1 MKNVHLSLPSKKLCF
16 AMALA
21 AGIMAFPLPTM
32 AEQAVQ
38 NVQQAGVVKGQVT
51 DKNGDGV
58 IGATVRVKDAATGT
72 VTDYDGNF
80 SLNVQKSGTLVISYI
95 GYLTKEVAFT
105 PGQTL
110 NISIEEDA
118 TALDEVVV
126 VGYGVQK
133 KSDVTGSV
141 TSINKDRL
149 SKLPVTNVLQAVQG
163 AAAGV
168 TITQG
173 SSIPGDAPTALVRG
187 RNSINAGTGPYI
199 VVDGIP
205 ISKSGGSLN
214 DINPNDI
221 ESMEILKDASATAIY
236 GTNGANG
243 VILITTKHGKDGKP
257 TVSYNA
263 YVGVEDFAKKLDYCN
278 GAQITQRY
286 KDYVAQNPGETMYND
301 YVKNAN
307 EAEAQAAGKET
318 DWLYD
323 MISQTGIITDHNI
336 TVNGG
341 AEKIKYFIS
350 GDYMSQKGVLKGFN
364 YKRYSLRMNID
375 ADVTDYL
382 KIGTNSYI
390 VSHNRDGGR
399 VNFLMAEAMSPYGKV
414 YDENGNYEQYPMYSE
429 TLFFNPMQYI
439 DQDHERRQWNI
450 NLNAYAEL
458 NFGNIWKPLDGLR
471 YKFNF
476 GYSYVPAREN
486 YYNGVEEFNNA
497 GGYGYIWN
505 AETQSRTVENILTYA
520 KDIQKHHFDITLLYA
535 SSRKKYHSNSASGS
549 KFINDELSWHNLGG
563 GSTQTAGSYTDLYK
577 TVSQMGRL
585 NYSFDSR
592 YLFTFTVRRDG
603 SSVFGSDNKYGT
615 FPSVALGWNIANEKF
630 MEKTQSWL
638 NNLKLRLSYGKA
650 GNEAIGVYE
659 TLAKMSNNAITMDG
673 ATATALNPSS
683 RMGNSSL
690 GWETTKTFNIGI
702 DFGFLN
708 NRINGNIDFYTS
720 KTTDL
725 LLQRNL
731 PKISGYSNVYMNMGE
746 TANKGLEITIN
757 SKNIVT
763 KNFTWGTSLV
773 WSWNKNEIKDLYGD
787 KKDDLGNRWF
797 IGEPISVIYDY
808 VMEGIWQEDEIAAGK
823 HLNQDPQAQA
833 GDVKLADLDGD
844 GKITPEGD
852 KKIQGQTT
860 PKWTAGLTNTFS
872 YKGLTLSIFI
882 QTAQGHMRN
891 NSLLAMAADEQG
903 RRNSTTEVGYWTPEN
918 KSDEYRSLSK
928 TSNRWGYGFPCKAN
942 YTRIKD
948 ITLSYT
954 FPENILNAIR
964 LSGLTAYISGR
975 NLYTF
980 TSWKGW
986 DPEADITQ
994 RGWSG
999 YENNYP
1005 MTKSLVFGLNVTF

>member
-1 MKNVHLSLPSKKLCF
+1 MKYVHLTLPSMKLCF

-58 IGATVRVKDAATGT
+58 IGATVKVKDAQAGT
-72 VTDYDGNF
+72 VTDYNGNF
-80 SLNVQKSGTLVISYI
+80 SLNVQKAGTLVVSYI
-95 GYLTKEVAFT
+95 GYLTKEIAFT

-110 NISIEEDA
+110 NITIEEDA

-168 TITQG
+168 TISQG
-173 SSIPGDAPTALVRG
+173 SSIPGDAPSALVRG

-214 DINPNDI
+214 DINPGDI

-243 VILITTKHGKDGKP
+243 VILITTKHGKEGKP
-257 TVSYNA
+257 SVSYNG
-263 YVGVEDFAKKLDYCN
+263 YIGFENFAHKMDYCN

-301 YVKNAN
+301 FVKNQN
-307 EAEAQAAGKET
+307 EAEAQAAGRET

-323 MISQTGIITDHNI
+323 MVSQTGIIQDHNV

-375 ADVTDYL
+375 ADVTNYL

-399 VNFLMAEAMSPYGKV
+399 VNFMMAEAMSPYGKV
-414 YDENGNYEQYPMYSE
+414 YEDDGSYCIYPMYTES
-429 TLFFNPMQYI
+429 LFFNPMRDI
-439 DQDHERRQWNI
+439 NQDHERRQWNI

-458 NFGNIWKPLDGLR
+458 NFGNIWKPLTGLT

-476 GYSYVPAREN
+476 GYSFVPKREN
-486 YYNGVEEFNNA
+486 YYNGAEQNDPN
-497 GGYGYIWN
+497 GYGYIFN

-520 KDIQKHHFDITLLYA
+520 KDIKKHHFDITLLYA
-535 SSRKKYHSNSASGS
+535 SSRKKYHDNTATGA
-549 KFINDELSWHNLGG
+549 KFINDELLWHNLGG
-563 GSTQTAGSYTDLYK
+563 GGTQTAKSYTDLYK

-585 NYSFDSR
+585 NYSYDSR

-603 SSVFGSDNKYGT
+603 SSVFGADNKYGT
-615 FPSVALGWNIANEKF
+615 FPSIALGWNIANEKF
-630 MEKTQSWL
+630 MEKADWL

-659 TLAKMSNNAITMDG
+659 TLAKMSNAALTMDG
-673 ATATALNPSS
+673 QSATALYPSS
-683 RMGNSSL
+683 RMGNSGL

-720 KTTDL
+720 TTTDL

-731 PKISGYSNVYMNMGE
+731 PKVSGYSNVYMNMGK

-763 KNFTWGTSLV
+763 KDFTWGTNLV

-787 KKDDLGNRWF
+787 EKSDIGNRWF

-808 VMEGIWQEDEIAAGK
+808 EMVGIWQKDEIERGD
-823 HLNQDPQAQA
+823 HLNWDPQAQP
-833 GDVKLADLDGD
+833 GDVKLRDVNGD
-844 GKITPEGD
+844 GKIDPNDD
-852 KKIQGQTT
+852 KTIQGQTT
-860 PKWTAGLTNTFS
+860 PKWIGGLTNTFT
-872 YKGLTLSIFI
+872 YKNLSLSIFI
-882 QTAQGHMRN
+882 QTVQGLKRN
-891 NSLLAMAADEQG
+891 NSLLGTASDEMG
-903 RRNSTTEVGYWTPEN
+903 RRNSPTEIGYWSESNPSNEF
-918 KSDEYRSLSK
+918 RSLSK
-928 TSNRWGYGFPCKAN
+928 TSNRWGYGFPCDASF
-942 YTRIKD
+942 TRIKD
-948 ITLSYT
+948 VTLSYQ
-954 FPENILNAIR
+954 FPAQIVNALRI
-964 LSGLTAYISGR
+964 SALTVYASAR
-975 NLYTF
+975 NLATF

-994 RGWSG
+994 RGWRD

-1005 MTKSLVFGLNVTF
+1005 MTKSYVFGLNVTF

>member
-1 MKNVHLSLPSKKLCF
+1 MKYAKLTLPSKKLCF
-16 AMALA
+16 VMALA
-21 AGIMAFPLPTM
+21 AGMVAFPLPTM

-51 DKNGDGV
+51 DKNGDAV
-58 IGATVRVKDAATGT
+58 IGATVKVKDAQTGT
-72 VTDYDGNF
+72 VTDFNGNF
-80 SLNVQKSGTLVISYI
+80 SLSVQKAGSIVVSYI

-105 PGQTL
+105 PGQSL
-110 NISIEEDA
+110 NITIEEDA

-173 SSIPGDAPTALVRG
+173 SSIPGDAPSALVRG

-214 DINPNDI
+214 DINPGDI

-257 TVSYNA
+257 SVSYNG
-263 YVGVEDFAKKLDYCN
+263 YIGFENFAKKMDFCN

-301 YVKNAN
+301 YVKNQN
-307 EAEAQAAGKET
+307 EADAQAAGKET

-323 MISQTGIITDHNI
+323 MVSQTGIIQDHNV

-341 AEKIKYFIS
+341 ADKIKYFIS

-414 YDENGNYEQYPMYSE
+414 YEDDGSYCIYPMYTES
-429 TLFFNPMQYI
+429 LFFNPMR
-439 DQDHERRQWNI
+439 DVNQDHERRQWNI
-450 NLNAYAEL
+450 NLNAYADI
-458 NFGNIWKPLDGLR
+458 NFGNIWKPLEGLS

-476 GYSYVPAREN
+476 GYSFVPRREN
-486 YYNGVEEFNNA
+486 YYNGAEQNDQN
-497 GGYGYIWN
+497 GYGYIFN

-520 KDIQKHHFDITLLYA
+520 KDIKKHHFDITLLYA
-535 SSRKKYHSNSASGS
+535 SSRKKYHDNTATGA
-549 KFINDELSWHNLGG
+549 KFINDELLWHNLGG
-563 GSTQTAGSYTDLYK
+563 GATQTAKSYTDLYK

-585 NYSFDSR
+585 NYSYDSR

-615 FPSVALGWNIANEKF
+615 FPSIALGWNIANEKF
-630 MEKTQSWL
+630 MEKVDWL

-659 TLAKMSNNAITMDG
+659 TLAKMSNAALTMDG
-673 ATATALNPSS
+673 QSATALYPSS
-683 RMGNSSL
+683 RMGNSGL

-702 DFGFLN
+702 DFGILN

-763 KNFTWGTSLV
+763 KDFTWGTSLV

-787 KKDDLGNRWF
+787 KQDDLGNRWF

-808 VMEGIWQEDEIAAGK
+808 VMEGIWQKDEIERGD
-823 HLNQDPQAQA
+823 HLNHDPQAQP
-833 GDVKLADLDGD
+833 GDVKLADLNGD

-860 PKWTAGLTNTFS
+860 PKWIGGMTNTFT
-872 YKGLTLSIFI
+872 YKNLSLSIFI
-882 QTAQGHMRN
+882 QTVQGLKRN
-891 NSLLAMAADEQG
+891 NSLLAMASDEMG
-903 RRNSTTEVGYWTPEN
+903 RRNSTTEIGYWTESNPTN
-918 KSDEYRSLSK
+918 EYRSLSK
-928 TSNRWGYGFPCKAN
+928 TSNRWGYGFPRSAAF
-942 YTRIKD
+942 TRIKD
-948 ITLSYT
+948 ITLSYQ
-954 FPENILNAIR
+954 FPAQICNMLHLNA
-964 LSGLTAYISGR
+964 LTVYASGR

-980 TSWKGW
+980 TDWKGW

-1005 MTKSLVFGLNVTF
+1005 MTKSMVFGLNVTF

>member
-1 MKNVHLSLPSKKLCF
+1 MKYANLILPSRKLCF
-16 AMALA
+16 VVALA
-21 AGIMAFPLPTM
+21 AGMIAVPMPTM

-38 NVQQAGVVKGQVT
+38 NIQQAGVVKGQVT
-51 DKNGDGV
+51 DKNGDAV
-58 IGATVRVKDAATGT
+58 IGATVKVKNAQTGT
-72 VTDYDGNF
+72 VTDFNGNF
-80 SLNVQKSGTLVISYI
+80 SLSVQKAGTLVVSYI
-95 GYLTKEVAFT
+95 GYLAKEVAFN

-168 TITQG
+168 TISQG
-173 SSIPGDAPTALVRG
+173 SSIPGDAPSALVRG

-214 DINPNDI
+214 DINPSDI

-257 TVSYNA
+257 SVSYNG
-263 YVGVEDFAKKLDYCN
+263 YIGIEDFAHKMDFCN
-278 GAQITQRY
+278 GSQITQRY

-301 YVKNAN
+301 FVKNQN
-307 EAEAQAAGKET
+307 EAEAQAAGRET

-323 MISQTGIITDHNI
+323 MVSQTGIIQDHNV

-414 YDENGNYEQYPMYSE
+414 YEDNGSYCIYPMYTES
-429 TLFFNPMQYI
+429 LFFNPMR
-439 DQDHERRQWNI
+439 DVNQDHERRQWNI
-450 NLNAYAEL
+450 NLNGYADI

-476 GYSYVPAREN
+476 GYSFVPRREN
-486 YYNGVEEFNNA
+486 YYNGAEQNDLN
-497 GGYGYIWN
+497 GYGYIFN
-505 AETQSRTVENILTYA
+505 AETQSYTAENILTYA
-520 KDIQKHHFDITLLYA
+520 KDFGKHHFDLTALYA
-535 SSRKKYHSNSASGS
+535 SSRKKYHDNTAAAS
-549 KFINDELSWHNLGG
+549 KFINDELLWHNLGG
-563 GSTQTAGSYTDLYK
+563 GGTQTAKSYTDLYT

-585 NYSFDSR
+585 NYSYDSR

-603 SSVFGSDNKYGT
+603 SSVFGEDNKYGT

-630 MEKTQSWL
+630 MEKTQGWL

-659 TLAKMSNNAITMDG
+659 TLAKMSNAAITMDG
-673 ATATALNPSS
+673 QSATALYPSS
-683 RMGNSSL
+683 RMGNSGL

-702 DFGFLN
+702 DFGLLN

-720 KTTDL
+720 TTTDL

-731 PKISGYSNVYMNMGE
+731 PKISGYSNVYMNMGK
-746 TANKGLEITIN
+746 TANKGLEVTIN

-763 KNFTWGTSLV
+763 KDFTWGTNLV

-787 KKDDLGNRWF
+787 EKSDIGNRWF

-808 VMEGIWQEDEIAAGK
+808 EMVGIWQKDEIERGD
-823 HLNQDPQAQA
+823 HLKWDPQAQP
-833 GDVKLADLDGD
+833 GDVKLRDVNGD
-844 GKITPEGD
+844 GKIDPNDD
-852 KKIQGQTT
+852 KTIQGQTT
-860 PKWTAGLTNTFS
+860 PKWIGGLTNTFT
-872 YKGLTLSIFI
+872 YKNLSLSIFI
-882 QTAQGHMRN
+882 QTVQGLKRN
-891 NSLLAMAADEQG
+891 NSLLAMASDEMG
-903 RRNSTTEVGYWTPEN
+903 RRNSTTEIGYWTESNPSN
-918 KSDEYRSLSK
+918 EYRSLSK
-928 TSNRWGYGFPCKAN
+928 TSNRWGYGFPCDASF
-942 YTRIKD
+942 TRIKD
-948 ITLSYT
+948 ITLSYQ
-954 FPENILNAIR
+954 FPAQITNALRI
-964 LSGLTAYISGR
+964 SALTVYASAR
-975 NLYTF
+975 NLATF

-986 DPEADITQ
+986 DPESDITQ
-994 RGWSG
+994 RGWGG

-1005 MTKSLVFGLNVTF
+1005 MTKSYVFGLNVTF

>member
-1 MKNVHLSLPSKKLCF
+1 MKLCF

-58 IGATVRVKDAATGT
+58 IGATVKVKDAQAGT
-72 VTDYDGNF
+72 VTDYNGNF
-80 SLNVQKSGTLVISYI
+80 SLNVQKAGTLVVSYI
-95 GYLTKEVAFT
+95 GYLTKEIAFT

-110 NISIEEDA
+110 NITIEEDA

-168 TITQG
+168 TISQG
-173 SSIPGDAPTALVRG
+173 SSIPGDAPSALVRG

-214 DINPNDI
+214 DINPGDI

-243 VILITTKHGKDGKP
+243 VILITTKHGKEGKP
-257 TVSYNA
+257 SVSYNG
-263 YVGVEDFAKKLDYCN
+263 YIGFENFAHKMDYCN

-301 YVKNAN
+301 FVKNQN
-307 EAEAQAAGKET
+307 EAEAQAAGRET

-323 MISQTGIITDHNI
+323 MVSQTGIIQDHNV

-375 ADVTDYL
+375 ADVTNYL

-399 VNFLMAEAMSPYGKV
+399 VNFMMAEAMSPYGKV
-414 YDENGNYEQYPMYSE
+414 YEDDGSYCIYPMYTES
-429 TLFFNPMQYI
+429 LFFNPMRDI
-439 DQDHERRQWNI
+439 NQDHERRQWNI

-458 NFGNIWKPLDGLR
+458 NFGNIWKPLTGLT

-476 GYSYVPAREN
+476 GYSFVPKREN
-486 YYNGVEEFNNA
+486 YYNGAEQNDPN
-497 GGYGYIWN
+497 GYGYIFN

-535 SSRKKYHSNSASGS
+535 SSRKKYHDNTATGA
-549 KFINDELSWHNLGG
+549 KFINDELLWHNLGG
-563 GSTQTAGSYTDLYK
+563 GGTQTAKSYTDLYK

-585 NYSFDSR
+585 NYSYDSR

-603 SSVFGSDNKYGT
+603 SSVFGADNKYGT
-615 FPSVALGWNIANEKF
+615 FPSIALGWNIANEKF
-630 MEKTQSWL
+630 MEKADWL

-659 TLAKMSNNAITMDG
+659 TLAKMSNAALTMDG
-673 ATATALNPSS
+673 QSATALYPSS
-683 RMGNSSL
+683 RMGNSGL

-720 KTTDL
+720 TTTDL

-731 PKISGYSNVYMNMGE
+731 PKVSGYSNVYMNMGK

-763 KNFTWGTSLV
+763 KDFTWGTNLV

-787 KKDDLGNRWF
+787 EKSDIGNRWF

-808 VMEGIWQEDEIAAGK
+808 EMVGIWQKEEIDRGD
-823 HLNQDPQAQA
+823 HLKWDPQAQP
-833 GDVKLADLDGD
+833 GDVKLRDVNGD
-844 GKITPEGD
+844 GKIDPNDD
-852 KKIQGQTT
+852 KTIQGQTT
-860 PKWTAGLTNTFS
+860 PKWIGGLTNTFT
-872 YKGLTLSIFI
+872 YKNLSLSIFI
-882 QTAQGHMRN
+882 QTVQGLKRN
-891 NSLLAMAADEQG
+891 NSLLGTASDEMG
-903 RRNSTTEVGYWTPEN
+903 RRNSPTEIGYWSESNPSNEF
-918 KSDEYRSLSK
+918 RSLSK
-928 TSNRWGYGFPCKAN
+928 TSNRWGYGFPCDASF
-942 YTRIKD
+942 TRIKD
-948 ITLSYT
+948 VTLSYQ
-954 FPENILNAIR
+954 FPAQIINALRI
-964 LSGLTAYISGR
+964 SALTVYASAR
-975 NLYTF
+975 NLATF

-994 RGWSG
+994 RGWRD

-1005 MTKSLVFGLNVTF
+1005 MTKSYVFGLNVTF

>member
-1 MKNVHLSLPSKKLCF
+1 MKYVHLTLPSMKLCF

-21 AGIMAFPLPTM
+21 GGIMAFPLPAM

-58 IGATVRVKDAATGT
+58 IGATVKVKDAQAGT
-72 VTDYDGNF
+72 VTDYNGNF
-80 SLNVQKSGTLVISYI
+80 SLNVQKAGTLVVSYI
-95 GYLTKEVAFT
+95 GYLTKEIAFT

-110 NISIEEDA
+110 NITIEEDA

-168 TITQG
+168 TISQG
-173 SSIPGDAPTALVRG
+173 SSIPGDAPSALVRG

-214 DINPNDI
+214 DINPGDI

-243 VILITTKHGKDGKP
+243 VILITTKHGKEGKP
-257 TVSYNA
+257 SVSYNG
-263 YVGVEDFAKKLDYCN
+263 YVGFETFAHKMDFCD
-278 GAQITQRY
+278 GQQITQRY

-301 YVKNAN
+301 FVKNQN
-307 EAEAQAAGKET
+307 EADAQAAGRET

-323 MISQTGIITDHNI
+323 MVSQTGIIHDHNV

-364 YKRYSLRMNID
+364 YKRYSMRMNID

-382 KIGTNSYI
+382 RIGTNSYI

-399 VNFLMAEAMSPYGKV
+399 VNFMMAEAMSPYGKV
-414 YDENGNYEQYPMYSE
+414 YEDDGSYCIYPMYTES
-429 TLFFNPMQYI
+429 LFFNPMRDI
-439 DQDHERRQWNI
+439 NQDHERRQWNI

-458 NFGNIWKPLDGLR
+458 NFGNIWKPLTGLT

-476 GYSYVPAREN
+476 GYSFVPKREN
-486 YYNGVEEFNNA
+486 YYNGAEQNDPN
-497 GGYGYIWN
+497 GYGYIFN

-520 KDIQKHHFDITLLYA
+520 KDIQKHHFDITLLFA
-535 SSRKKYHSNSASGS
+535 SSRKKYHDNTATGA
-549 KFINDELSWHNLGG
+549 KFINDELLWHNLGG
-563 GSTQTAGSYTDLYK
+563 GGTQTAKSYTDLYK

-585 NYSFDSR
+585 NYSYDSR

-603 SSVFGSDNKYGT
+603 SSVFGADNKYGT

-630 MEKTQSWL
+630 MEKADWL

-659 TLAKMSNNAITMDG
+659 TLAKMSNAALTMDG
-673 ATATALNPSS
+673 QSATALYPSS
-683 RMGNSSL
+683 RMGNSGL

-720 KTTDL
+720 TTTDL

-731 PKISGYSNVYMNMGE
+731 PKVSGYSNVYMNMGK

-763 KNFTWGTSLV
+763 KDFTWGTNLV

-787 KKDDLGNRWF
+787 EKSDIGNRWF

-808 VMEGIWQEDEIAAGK
+808 EMVGIWQKDEIDRGD
-823 HLNQDPQAQA
+823 HLNWDPQAQP
-833 GDVKLADLDGD
+833 GDVKLRDVNGD
-844 GKITPEGD
+844 GKIDPNDD
-852 KKIQGQTT
+852 KTIQGQTT
-860 PKWTAGLTNTFS
+860 PKWIGGLTNTFT
-872 YKGLTLSIFI
+872 YKNLSLSIFI
-882 QTAQGHMRN
+882 QTVQGLKRN
-891 NSLLAMAADEQG
+891 NSLLGTASDEMG
-903 RRNSTTEVGYWTPEN
+903 RRNSTTEVGYWTESNPSNEF
-918 KSDEYRSLSK
+918 RSLSK
-928 TSNRWGYGFPCKAN
+928 TSNRWGYGFPCDASF
-942 YTRIKD
+942 TRIKD
-948 ITLSYT
+948 VTLSYQ
-954 FPENILNAIR
+954 FPAQITNALRI
-964 LSGLTAYISGR
+964 SALTVYASAR
-975 NLYTF
+975 NLATF

-994 RGWSG
+994 RGWRD

-1005 MTKSLVFGLNVTF
+1005 MTKSYVFGLNVTF

>member
-16 AMALA
+16 VMALA
-21 AGIMAFPLPTM
+21 AGLFANPLPTM

-51 DKNGDGV
+51 DKNGDAV
-58 IGATVRVKDAATGT
+58 IGATVKVKDAQTGT
-72 VTDYDGNF
+72 VTDFDGNF
-80 SLNVQKSGTLVISYI
+80 SLNVQKAGTLVVTYI
-95 GYLTKEVAFT
+95 GYQTKEVAFQ
-105 PGQTL
+105 PGQSL
-110 NISIEEDA
+110 NITIEDDA
-118 TALDEVVV
+118 ELLDEVVV

-173 SSIPGDAPTALVRG
+173 SSIPGDAPSALVRG

-214 DINPNDI
+214 DINPGDI

-257 TVSYNA
+257 SVSYNG
-263 YVGVEDFAKKLDYCN
+263 YIGFENFAHKMDYCN

-301 YVKNAN
+301 FVKNQN
-307 EAEAQAAGKET
+307 EAEAQAAGRET

-323 MISQTGIITDHNI
+323 MISQTGIIQDHNV

-341 AEKIKYFIS
+341 AEKVKYFIS

-382 KIGTNSYI
+382 RIGTNSYI

-399 VNFLMAEAMSPYGKV
+399 VNFMMAEAMSPYGKV
-414 YDENGNYEQYPMYSE
+414 YEDDGSYCIYPMYTES
-429 TLFFNPMQYI
+429 LFFNPMRDI
-439 DQDHERRQWNI
+439 NQDHERRQWNI

-458 NFGNIWKPLDGLR
+458 NFGNIWKPLSGLT

-476 GYSYVPAREN
+476 GYSFVPKREN
-486 YYNGVEEFNNA
+486 YYNGAEQNDPN
-497 GGYGYIWN
+497 GYGYIFN

-535 SSRKKYHSNSASGS
+535 SSRKKYHDNTATGA
-549 KFINDELSWHNLGG
+549 KFINDELLWHNLGG
-563 GSTQTAGSYTDLYK
+563 GGTQTAKSYTDLYK

-585 NYSFDSR
+585 NYSYDSR

-603 SSVFGSDNKYGT
+603 SSVFGADNKYGT

-630 MEKTQSWL
+630 MEKAQSWL

-659 TLAKMSNNAITMDG
+659 TLAKMSNSALTMDG
-673 ATATALNPSS
+673 QSATALYPSS
-683 RMGNSSL
+683 RMGNSGL

-720 KTTDL
+720 TTTDL

-731 PKISGYSNVYMNMGE
+731 PKVSGYSNVYMNMGK

-763 KNFTWGTSLV
+763 KDFTWGTNLV

-787 KKDDLGNRWF
+787 EKSDIGNRWF

-808 VMEGIWQEDEIAAGK
+808 EMVGIWQKDEIERGD
-823 HLNQDPQAQA
+823 HLNWDPQAQP
-833 GDVKLADLDGD
+833 GDVKLRDVNGD
-844 GKITPEGD
+844 GKIDPNDD
-852 KKIQGQTT
+852 KTIQGQTT
-860 PKWTAGLTNTFS
+860 PKWIGGLTNTFT
-872 YKGLTLSIFI
+872 YKNLSLSIFI
-882 QTAQGHMRN
+882 QTVQGLKRN
-891 NSLLAMAADEQG
+891 NSLLGTASDEMG
-903 RRNSTTEVGYWTPEN
+903 RRNSPTEIGYWSESNPSNEF
-918 KSDEYRSLSK
+918 RSLSK
-928 TSNRWGYGFPCKAN
+928 TSNRWGYGFPCDASF
-942 YTRIKD
+942 TRIKD
-948 ITLSYT
+948 VTLSYQ
-954 FPENILNAIR
+954 FPAQIINALRI
-964 LSGLTAYISGR
+964 SALTVYASAR
-975 NLYTF
+975 NLATF

-994 RGWSG
+994 RGWKD

-1005 MTKSLVFGLNVTF
+1005 MTKSYVFGLNVTF

>member
-1 MKNVHLSLPSKKLCF
+1 MKYAKLTLPSKKLCF
-16 AMALA
+16 VMALA
-21 AGIMAFPLPTM
+21 AGLVTFPLPTM
-32 AEQAVQ
+32 AEQTVQ
-38 NVQQAGVVKGQVT
+38 NILQTGVVKGQVT
-51 DKNGDGV
+51 DKNGDPV
-58 IGATVRVKDAATGT
+58 IGATVKVKNAQAGT

-80 SLNVQKSGTLVISYI
+80 VLNVHNPGTLVITYI
-95 GYLTKEVAFT
+95 GYLTKEVTFNL
-105 PGQTL
+105 GQTL
-110 NISIEEDA
+110 NITIEEDA

-173 SSIPGDAPTALVRG
+173 SSIPGDAPSALVRG

-214 DINPNDI
+214 DINPADI

-257 TVSYNA
+257 TVSYNG
-263 YVGVEDFAKKLDYCN
+263 YVGFEDFAKKMDFCN

-301 YVKNAN
+301 YVKNQN
-307 EAEAQAAGKET
+307 EAAAQAAGQET
-318 DWLYD
+318 DWIYD
-323 MISQTGIITDHNI
+323 MVSQTGIIQDHNV

-341 AEKIKYFIS
+341 AERIKYFIS

-364 YKRYSLRMNID
+364 YKRYSMRMNVD
-375 ADVTDYL
+375 ADVTNYL

-399 VNFLMAEAMSPYGKV
+399 VNFLMAEAMSPYGQV
-414 YDENGNYEQYPMYSE
+414 YNEDGSYCIYPMYTES
-429 TLFFNPMQYI
+429 LFFNPMR
-439 DQDHERRQWNI
+439 DVNQDHERRQWNI
-450 NLNAYAEL
+450 NLNAYAEMD
-458 NFGNIWKPLDGLR
+458 FGNIWKPLAGLR

-476 GYSYVPAREN
+476 GYSFVPRREN
-486 YYNGVEEFNNA
+486 YYNGAEQNDQN
-497 GGYGYIWN
+497 GYGYIFN

-535 SSRKKYHSNSASGS
+535 SSRKKYHDNTATGA

-563 GSTQTAGSYTDLYK
+563 GGTQTAKSYTDLYK

-585 NYSFDSR
+585 NYSYDSR

-603 SSVFGSDNKYGT
+603 SSVFGNDNKFGV

-630 MEKTQSWL
+630 MEKAQGWL

-659 TLAKMSNNAITMDG
+659 TLAKMSNNALTMDG
-673 ATATALNPSS
+673 QSATALYPSS
-683 RMGNSSL
+683 RMGNSGL
-690 GWETTKTFNIGI
+690 GWETTKTFNIGL
-702 DFGFLN
+702 DFGLLN

-720 KTTDL
+720 TTTDL

-731 PKISGYSNVYMNMGE
+731 PKISGYSNVYMNMGK
-746 TANKGLEITIN
+746 TANKGLEVTIN

-763 KNFTWGTSLV
+763 KDFTWGTSLV

-787 KKDDLGNRWF
+787 QKDDLGNRWF
-797 IGEPISVIYDY
+797 IGQPISVIYDY
-808 VMEGIWQEDEIAAGK
+808 VMEGIWQKDEIDRGD
-823 HLNQDPQAQA
+823 HLKQDPQAQP

-860 PKWTAGLTNTFS
+860 PKWIGGLTNTFT
-872 YKGLTLSIFI
+872 YKNLTLSIFI
-882 QTAQGHMRN
+882 QTVQGLKRN
-891 NSLLAMAADEQG
+891 NSLLAMASDEMG
-903 RRNSTTEVGYWTPEN
+903 RRNSTTEIGYWTEANPSN
-918 KSDEYRSLSK
+918 EYRSLSK
-928 TSNRWGYGFPCKAN
+928 TSNRWGYGFPRSAAF
-942 YTRIKD
+942 TRVKD
-948 ITLSYT
+948 ITLSYQ
-954 FPENILNAIR
+954 FPAQICNMLHLNA
-964 LSGLTAYISGR
+964 LTVYASGR
-975 NLYTF
+975 NLWTF

-986 DPEADITQ
+986 DPESDITQ
-994 RGWSG
+994 RGWGG

-1005 MTKSLVFGLNVTF
+1005 MTKSMVFGLNVTF

>member
-1 MKNVHLSLPSKKLCF
+1 MKYANLILPSRKLCF
-16 AMALA
+16 VVALA
-21 AGIMAFPLPTM
+21 AGMIAVPMPTM

-38 NVQQAGVVKGQVT
+38 NIQQAGVVKGQVT
-51 DKNGDGV
+51 DKNGDAV
-58 IGATVRVKDAATGT
+58 IGATVKVKNAQTGT
-72 VTDYDGNF
+72 VTDFNGNF
-80 SLNVQKSGTLVISYI
+80 SLSVQKAGTLVVSYI
-95 GYLTKEVAFT
+95 GYLAKEVAFN

-168 TITQG
+168 TISQG
-173 SSIPGDAPTALVRG
+173 SSIPGDAPSALVRG

-214 DINPNDI
+214 DINPSDI

-257 TVSYNA
+257 SVSYNG
-263 YVGVEDFAKKLDYCN
+263 YIGIEDFAHKMDFCN
-278 GAQITQRY
+278 GSQITQRY

-301 YVKNAN
+301 FVKNQN
-307 EAEAQAAGKET
+307 EAEAQAAGRET

-323 MISQTGIITDHNI
+323 MVSQTGIIQDHNV

-364 YKRYSLRMNID
+364 YKRYSHRMNID

-414 YDENGNYEQYPMYSE
+414 YEDNGSYCIYPMYTES
-429 TLFFNPMQYI
+429 LFFNPMR
-439 DQDHERRQWNI
+439 DVNQDHERRQWNI
-450 NLNAYAEL
+450 NLNGYADI

-476 GYSYVPAREN
+476 GYSFVPRREN
-486 YYNGVEEFNNA
+486 YYNGAEQNDLN
-497 GGYGYIWN
+497 GYGYIFN
-505 AETQSRTVENILTYA
+505 AETQSYTAENILTYA
-520 KDIQKHHFDITLLYA
+520 KDFGKHHFDLTALYA
-535 SSRKKYHSNSASGS
+535 SSRKKYHDNTAAAS
-549 KFINDELSWHNLGG
+549 KFINDELLWHNLGG
-563 GSTQTAGSYTDLYK
+563 GGTQTAKSYTDLYT

-585 NYSFDSR
+585 NYSYDSR

-603 SSVFGSDNKYGT
+603 SSVFGEDNKYGT

-630 MEKTQSWL
+630 MEKTQGWL

-659 TLAKMSNNAITMDG
+659 TLAKMSNAAITMDG
-673 ATATALNPSS
+673 QSATALYPSS
-683 RMGNSSL
+683 RMGNSGL

-702 DFGFLN
+702 DFGLLN

-720 KTTDL
+720 TTTDL

-731 PKISGYSNVYMNMGE
+731 PKISGYSNVYMNMGK
-746 TANKGLEITIN
+746 TANKGLEVTIN

-763 KNFTWGTSLV
+763 KDFTWGTNLV

-787 KKDDLGNRWF
+787 EKSDIGNRWF

-808 VMEGIWQEDEIAAGK
+808 EMVGIWQKDEIERGD
-823 HLNQDPQAQA
+823 HLKWDPQAQP
-833 GDVKLADLDGD
+833 GDVKLRDVNGD
-844 GKITPEGD
+844 GKIDPNDD
-852 KKIQGQTT
+852 KTIQGQTT
-860 PKWTAGLTNTFS
+860 PKWIGGLTNTFT
-872 YKGLTLSIFI
+872 YKNLSLSIFI
-882 QTAQGHMRN
+882 QTVQGLKRN
-891 NSLLAMAADEQG
+891 NSLLAMASDEMG
-903 RRNSTTEVGYWTPEN
+903 RRNSTTEIGYWTESNPSN
-918 KSDEYRSLSK
+918 EYRSLSK
-928 TSNRWGYGFPCKAN
+928 TSNRWGYGFPCDASF
-942 YTRIKD
+942 TRIKD
-948 ITLSYT
+948 ITLSYQ
-954 FPENILNAIR
+954 FPAQITNALRI
-964 LSGLTAYISGR
+964 SALTVYASAR
-975 NLYTF
+975 NLATF

-986 DPEADITQ
+986 DPESDITQ
-994 RGWSG
+994 RGWGG

-1005 MTKSLVFGLNVTF
+1005 MTKSYVFGLNVTF

>member
-1 MKNVHLSLPSKKLCF
+1 MKYANLTLPSRKLCF
-16 AMALA
+16 VVALA
-21 AGIMAFPLPTM
+21 AGMIAVPMPTM

-51 DKNGDGV
+51 DKNGDAV
-58 IGATVRVKDAATGT
+58 IGATVKVKDSQVGT
-72 VTDYDGNF
+72 VTNFDGNF
-80 SLNVQKSGTLVISYI
+80 SLNVQKAGRLVVSYI

-110 NISIEEDA
+110 NIEIEEDA

-168 TITQG
+168 TISQG
-173 SSIPGDAPTALVRG
+173 SSIPGDAPSALVRG

-214 DINPNDI
+214 DINPSDI

-257 TVSYNA
+257 SVSYNG
-263 YVGVEDFAKKLDYCN
+263 YIGIEDFAHKMDFCN
-278 GAQITQRY
+278 GSQITQRY

-301 YVKNAN
+301 FVKNQN
-307 EAEAQAAGKET
+307 EAEAQAAGRET

-323 MISQTGIITDHNI
+323 MVSQTGIIQDHNV

-414 YDENGNYEQYPMYSE
+414 YEDNGSYCIYPMYTES
-429 TLFFNPMQYI
+429 LFFNPMR
-439 DQDHERRQWNI
+439 DVNQDHERRQWNI
-450 NLNAYAEL
+450 NLNGYADI

-476 GYSYVPAREN
+476 GYSFVPRREN
-486 YYNGVEEFNNA
+486 YYNGAEQNDLN
-497 GGYGYIWN
+497 GYGYIFN
-505 AETQSRTVENILTYA
+505 AETQSYTAENILTYA
-520 KDIQKHHFDITLLYA
+520 KDFGKHHFDLTALYA
-535 SSRKKYHSNSASGS
+535 SSRKKYHDNTAAAS
-549 KFINDELSWHNLGG
+549 KFINDELLWHNLGG
-563 GSTQTAGSYTDLYK
+563 GGTQTARSYTDLYT

-585 NYSFDSR
+585 NYSYDSR

-603 SSVFGSDNKYGT
+603 SSVFGEDNKYGT

-630 MEKTQSWL
+630 MEKTQGWL

-659 TLAKMSNNAITMDG
+659 TLAKMSNAAITMDG
-673 ATATALNPSS
+673 QSATALYPSS
-683 RMGNSSL
+683 RMGNSGL

-702 DFGFLN
+702 DFGLLN

-720 KTTDL
+720 TTTDL

-731 PKISGYSNVYMNMGE
+731 PKISGYSNVYMNMGK
-746 TANKGLEITIN
+746 TANKGLEVTIN

-763 KNFTWGTSLV
+763 KDFTWGTNLV

-787 KKDDLGNRWF
+787 EKSDIGNRWF

-808 VMEGIWQEDEIAAGK
+808 EMVGIWQKDEIERGD
-823 HLNQDPQAQA
+823 HLKWDPQAQP
-833 GDVKLADLDGD
+833 GDVKLRDVNGD
-844 GKITPEGD
+844 GKIDPNDD
-852 KKIQGQTT
+852 KTIQGQTT
-860 PKWTAGLTNTFS
+860 PKWIGGLTNTFT
-872 YKGLTLSIFI
+872 YKNLSLSIFI
-882 QTAQGHMRN
+882 QTVQGLKRN
-891 NSLLAMAADEQG
+891 NSLLAMASDEMG
-903 RRNSTTEVGYWTPEN
+903 RRNSTTEIGYWTESNPSN
-918 KSDEYRSLSK
+918 EYRSLSK
-928 TSNRWGYGFPCKAN
+928 TSNRWGYGFPCDASF
-942 YTRIKD
+942 TRIKD
-948 ITLSYT
+948 ITLSYQ
-954 FPENILNAIR
+954 FPAQITNALRI
-964 LSGLTAYISGR
+964 SALTVYASAR
-975 NLYTF
+975 NLATF

-986 DPEADITQ
+986 DPESDITQ
-994 RGWSG
+994 RGWGG

-1005 MTKSLVFGLNVTF
+1005 MTKSYVFGLNVTF